1 MDLKDKPFSKMWF
14 NWMVLNSM
22 TSESGFFILTQILTG
37 GQSDLR
43 DFSIIYMTS
52 FEAFLYMNINALW
65 MSIWYLPAA
74 VWFTLTFWIYGI
86 QLILELFIE
95 TKGDGRGG
103 RDGPGSGGRDGGD
116 GQRPSRDGGM

>member
-1 MDLKDKPFSKMWF
+1 MWF